1 MTTLV
6 ALQPGYI
13 PWLGFFDQMRRSD
26 VFIYYDDVQ
35 FDKNGW
41 RNRNRIKTHRG
52 PQWLSVPVRQ
62 SGRMGQRICDVE
74 IVRADAWA
82 QRHLRSIR
90 ESYAQAPF
98 LRLYCD
104 ELAEILQRDWH
115 LLAELDIA
123 VVALMCRWL
132 GLGRRIFRSSELDIA
147 GGKSERL
154 INLCRHVGAD
164 RYLSGN
170 SARDYLDTGLFAAA
184 NIAVEWQEYAHPSYP
199 QLHGAFVPFMSTLD
213 LLFNVG
219 PESLE
224 VIARGAS
231 ASACHG

>member
-6 ALQPGYI
+6 VLQPGYI

-41 RNRNRIKTHRG
+41 RNRNRIKIQNSA
-52 PQWLSVPVRQ
+52 QWLSVPVRQ
-62 SGRMGQRICDVE
+62 SGRTGQRICDVE
-74 IVRADAWA
+74 IVRPQPWA

-90 ESYAQAPF
+90 EAYAQAPF
-98 LRLYCD
+98 LKLYY
-104 ELAEILQRDWH
+104 EEIAEILQRDWQ
-115 LLAELDIA
+115 LLVELDIA

-132 GLGRRIFRSSELDIA
+132 GLDRRILRSSELNIA

-170 SARDYLDTGLFAAA
+170 SAGDYLDTGLFAAA
-184 NIAVEWQEYAHPSYP
+184 NIAVEWQDYVHPSYP

-219 PESLE
+219 PGSLE
-224 VIARGAS
+224 VVARGAS
-231 ASACHG
+231 VPACHG